1 VAARPT
7 KENPVTESAAQPAP
21 PSVRILTELRR
32 RIVAGELAPGDRV
45 PSTRRITQEWGVAMA
60 TATKVL
66 STLRQEGLVRAVPG
80 VGMVVVAGPGGA
92 APAPSAPPVSPAS
105 PAPRA
110 SPVSPAPA
118 HGAAPATAP
127 VRRARGAEREL
138 TRERIVRA
146 AVEIADAEGIGALAM
161 RRIAAELGAATM
173 SLYRHVA
180 DKDQLVL
187 LMMDQV
193 MVDNPLPEAL
203 PPGWRAGLETIA
215 RTQWQIYRRHPW
227 LAVVMSFTRPVPS
240 PAAAIHTERSMAALA
255 GLGLGMEQIAQAA
268 VTLAGYVCGLAV
280 NFESEAAAERDSGLS
295 SDEWL
300 AMTEG
305 EGDLGALVE
314 AGEFP
319 MFTALAEG
327 PEIDLSL
334 DGLFEFGLARM
345 LDGVGLLIAG
355 RPAG

>member
-1 VAARPT
+1 M
-7 KENPVTESAAQPAP
+7 TESAAQPVP

-32 RIVAGELAPGDRV
+32 RIAAGELSPGDRV

-60 TATKVL
+60 TATKAL

-80 VGMVVVAGPGGA
+80 VGTVVAGPSAA
-92 APAPSAPPVSPAS
+92 APAPSAPPPSEPPAPPAS
-105 PAPRA
+105 PAP
-110 SPVSPAPA
+110 PPQ
-118 HGAAPATAP
+118 GGAPATAP

-146 AVEIADAEGIGALAM
+146 AVGIADAEGIGALAM

-255 GLGLGMEQIAQAA
+255 GLGLGMEQIAQTA

>member
-1 VAARPT
+1 M
-7 KENPVTESAAQPAP
+7 TESAAQPAP

-80 VGMVVVAGPGGA
+80 VGTVVAGPGAAGPVPAVPPA
-92 APAPSAPPVSPAS
+92 APAHVG
-105 PAPRA
+105 
-110 SPVSPAPA
+110 APA
-118 HGAAPATAP
+118 APP
-127 VRRARGAEREL
+127 VRRARGTEREL

-146 AVEIADAEGIGALAM
+146 AVGIADAEGIGALAM

-203 PPGWRAGLETIA
+203 PPGWRAGLETVA

>member
-1 VAARPT
+1 M
-7 KENPVTESAAQPAP
+7 TESAAQPAP

-80 VGMVVVAGPGGA
+80 VGTVVAGPGAAGPVPAVPPA
-92 APAPSAPPVSPAS
+92 APAHVG
-105 PAPRA
+105 
-110 SPVSPAPA
+110 APA
-118 HGAAPATAP
+118 APP
-127 VRRARGAEREL
+127 VRRARGTEREL

-146 AVEIADAEGIGALAM
+146 AVGIADAEGIGALAM

-203 PPGWRAGLETIA
+203 PPGWRAGLETVA

-345 LDGVGLLIAG
+345 LDGVGLLVAG
-355 RPAG
+355 RAAG